1 MSVKMRLSSAA
12 AGPDPQA
19 LSDAGRTRA
28 LTQEPVSSA
37 AKART
42 WAYGSTLL
50 KILGLA
56 AFAFLLF
63 GPLANLVLWSFAER
77 WYAPFKLPVSYGTR
91 EWEVVF
97 RPTGDAMSSLATSVS
112 IACLTVLVALAVSV
126 PAGYALA
133 RLRLPWRTAL
143 MILFLLPQAF
153 PSVAIYINVARV
165 FYSLGLTGTITG
177 VVLVHAA
184 HGLVYSVWIAAA
196 AFAAVDRDLEL
207 AARNIGASP
216 LRTFFTITLPLAA
229 PGIMASAI
237 FVFLESLDEFTGTF
251 FVGVPQVTTLP
262 LLLYNA
268 SMGGNYQIASITA
281 LILLVPSVLFML
293 VIERFLRADVLS
305 KVGQ

>member
-1 MSVKMRLSSAA
+1 MSGKSPSSPMSAA
-12 AGPDPQA
+12 LD
-19 LSDAGRTRA
+19 LSGG
-28 LTQEPVSSA
+28 QPSVPHVSMKSG
-37 AKART
+37 KVWT
-42 WAYGSTLL
+42 FGSTAL
-50 KILGLA
+50 KIAGLA
-56 AFAFLLF
+56 IFAFLLF
-63 GPLANLVLWSFAER
+63 GPLANLVLWSVAER
-77 WYAPFKLPVSYGTR
+77 WYTPFKLPVSYGLR
-91 EWEVVF
+91 YWEVVF
-97 RPTGDAMSSLATSVS
+97 RPTGDAMSSLATSVT
-112 IACLTVLVALAVSV
+112 IACLTVLVALAVSI
-126 PAGYALA
+126 PSGYALA

-165 FYSLGLTGTITG
+165 FYSIGLSGTITG

-216 LRTFFTITLPLAA
+216 LRTFFTVTLPLAA

-281 LILLVPSVLFML
+281 LILLVPSVVFMI
-293 VIERFLRADVLS
+293 VIERFLKADVLS

>member
-1 MSVKMRLSSAA
+1 MQLS
-12 AGPDPQA
+12 QA
-19 LSDAGRTRA
+19 EGYSPTARA
-28 LTQEPVSSA
+28 EAQSRKPAPGESR
-37 AKART
+37 ARFWT
-42 WAYGSTLL
+42 FGSTLL
-50 KILGLA
+50 KVLGLA

-63 GPLANLVLWSFAER
+63 GPLANLVLWSVAER
-77 WYAPFKLPVSYGTR
+77 WYAPFKLPVAYGMR
-91 EWEVVF
+91 YWEVVF
-97 RPTGDAMSSLATSVS
+97 RPTGDAMSSLVTSVS

-165 FYSLGLTGTITG
+165 FYGLGLTGTIPG

-281 LILLVPSVLFML
+281 LILLVPSVLFMI
-293 VIERFLRADVLS
+293 VIERFLKADVLS

>member
-1 MSVKMRLSSAA
+1 MSMKMPMTSSATVMESPSPAGRAMRLER
-12 AGPDPQA
+12 DPA
-19 LSDAGRTRA
+19 PSTASVRA
-28 LTQEPVSSA
+28 WGL
-37 AKART
+37 
-42 WAYGSTLL
+42 GSTFA
-50 KILGLA
+50 KILGLGI
-56 AFAFLLF
+56 FAFLLF

-91 EWEVVF
+91 YWEVVF
-97 RPTGDAMSSLATSVS
+97 RPTGDAMSSLMTSVG
-112 IACLTVLVALAVSV
+112 IAGLTVLVALAVSV

-196 AFAAVDRDLEL
+196 AFSAVDKDLEL

-281 LILLVPSVLFML
+281 LILLVPSILFML

>member
-1 MSVKMRLSSAA
+1 VNGDAQPLSMKPLRSLPAGNGDSVVATAA
-12 AGPDPQA
+12 PWLAMP
-19 LSDAGRTRA
+19 
-28 LTQEPVSSA
+28 
-37 AKART
+37 AKV
-42 WAYGSTLL
+42 
-50 KILGLA
+50 IGLA
-56 AFAFLLF
+56 VFAFLLF
-63 GPLANLVLWSFAER
+63 GPIANLALWSVAER
-77 WYAPFKLPVSYGTR
+77 WYTPYKLPVSYGLR
-91 EWEVVF
+91 YWEVVF
-97 RPTGDAMSSLATSVS
+97 RPTGDAMTSLVTS
-112 IACLTVLVALAVSV
+112 IAIASLTVVVALAVSV

-133 RLRLPWRTAL
+133 RLRLPWRTVI

-165 FYSLGLTGTITG
+165 FYSLGLSGTIAG

-216 LRTFFTITLPLAA
+216 MTTFVTVTLPLAA

-281 LILLVPSVLFML
+281 LILLVPSILFML

-305 KVGQ
+305 KVGR